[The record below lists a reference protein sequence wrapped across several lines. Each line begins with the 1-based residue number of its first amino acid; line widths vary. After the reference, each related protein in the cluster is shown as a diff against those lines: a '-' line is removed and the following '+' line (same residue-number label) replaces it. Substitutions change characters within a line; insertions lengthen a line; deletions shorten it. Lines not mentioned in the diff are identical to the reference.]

1 VIVPVQTGKRRGNA
15 IRRTL
20 SGVVITRIEDLADAS
35 FDPYLSDE
43 MVFGDTPDPYP
54 QIAALRAQAPV
65 IADDYRRVVGIPS
78 IDGDDAPPHYL
89 ALSFAAV
96 DQILNDPVTFSNR
109 SFEPTLGAAF
119 GHTVSV
125 MDPPEHTR
133 YRKILQQA
141 FRPSVVQA
149 WGADIVAPVVDEL
162 VSVFRDTGKAEL
174 VEQFARPY
182 PFTVIYRMLGL
193 PPEDIEV
200 FYKLTVAQIITYPTM
215 DNALDASAK
224 LGRYFSAMLAA
235 RRADPGADVVSV
247 IATTE
252 VDGEPLPDEVAISFL
267 RQLINAGG
275 DTTFRT
281 TAILLTG
288 LLTHPDQ
295 LAAVRAD
302 RSLIGAAIEEALRWD
317 GPVLASSRLAT
328 ADSVV
333 DGVPVPAGAFVDLL
347 YGAANH
353 DPAVFPDPERFDLHR
368 PKHRHFGFA
377 FGIHNCLG
385 QQLARL
391 ELTRAV
397 DAVLDELPHVRLD
410 PDFPTPHARGAMMRT
425 PKELRVV
432 FG

>member
-1 VIVPVQTGKRRGNA
+1 MAA
-15 IRRTL
+15 IA
-20 SGVVITRIEDLADAS
+20 RIEDLVDAS

-54 QIAALRAQAPV
+54 QIAELRAQAPV
-65 IADDYRRVVGIPS
+65 LADDYRRVVGIPS
-78 IDGDDAPPHYL
+78 IDGDGPVAPHYI

-141 FRPSVVQA
+141 FRPSMVQA

-162 VSVFRDTGKAEL
+162 VGAFRDTGKAEL

-193 PPEDIEV
+193 PVEDIEI

-235 RRADPGADVVSV
+235 RRADPGIDVVSV

-281 TAILLTG
+281 TTILFAG
-288 LLTHPDQ
+288 LLTNPDQ
-295 LAAVRAD
+295 LDAVRDD

-333 DGVPVPAGAFVDLL
+333 DGVPVPQGAFVDLL

-353 DPAVFPDPERFDLHR
+353 DPAVFPDPERFDIFR

-397 DAVLDELPHVRLD
+397 NAVLDELPHVRLD
-410 PDFPTPHARGAMMRT
+410 PDFPRPQVRGAMMRT

>member
-1 VIVPVQTGKRRGNA
+1 MVLIP
-15 IRRTL
+15 L
-20 SGVVITRIEDLADAS
+20 IEDLADPT

-43 MVFGDTPDPYP
+43 LVFGDLDDPYP
-54 QIAALRAQAPV
+54 RIAALRAEAPV
-65 IADDYRRVVGIPS
+65 HAADYRAVMGIPS
-78 IDGDDAPPHYL
+78 PEAEAAPAHYMV
-89 ALSFAAV
+89 LSFRGV

-133 YRKILQQA
+133 YRRILQQA
-141 FRPSVVQA
+141 FRPSIVQQ
-149 WGADIVAPVVDEL
+149 WGADIVAPVVEEL
-162 VSVFRDTGKAEL
+162 VGAFRDAGRAEL

-193 PPEDIEV
+193 PPDDIDT
-200 FYKLTVAQIITYPTM
+200 FYKLTIAQIITYPDMT
-215 DNALDASAK
+215 NALDASAK
-224 LGRYFSAMLAA
+224 LGRYFTRMLAA
-235 RRADPGADVVSV
+235 RRADPGLDVVSV
-247 IATTE
+247 LATTE
-252 VDGEPLPDEVAISFL
+252 ADGEPLPDDVAISFL

-281 TAILLTG
+281 TTMLLTG
-288 LLTHPDQ
+288 LLTRPEQ
-295 LAAVRAD
+295 LAAVRDD
-302 RSLIGAAIEEALRWD
+302 RSLVGAAIEEALRWD

-328 ADSVV
+328 TDTEV
-333 DGVPVPAGAFVDLL
+333 DGVPIPAGAFIDLL

-353 DPAVFPDPERFDLHR
+353 DPAVFPEPETFDIFR

-377 FGIHNCLG
+377 FGAHNCLG

-391 ELTRAV
+391 ELSRAL
-397 DAVLDELPHVRLD
+397 DAVLDQLPGVRLD
-410 PDFPTPHARGAMMRT
+410 PDSPRPHARGAMMRT